1 MRSSLVN
8 NGSSVNIDGTI
19 QSGLYNYYAVKFGAD
34 SGNTEESITTFPMP
48 TGVNA
53 EYFQE
58 IDYSLLADKFSAAG
72 EAAESLAQLEPRDVP
87 EDI

>member
-1 MRSSLVN
+1 MRLN
-8 NGSSVNIDGTI
+8 P
-19 QSGLYNYYAVKFGAD
+19 KFGAD

-72 EAAESLAQLEPRDVP
+72 EAAESLAQLELIIAEFKIQSLGSDEASNPGTYQKT
-87 EDI
+87 